1 MRIERRRVDG
11 DTIYV
16 HRLPDGRAV
25 CADRDLRSLL
35 DNRVTIDPDLVRY
48 ATGPESRLVMP
59 VEPSK
64 IVCIGL
70 NYKRHAEEM
79 GKPLPT
85 EPVVFLKPSTA
96 LLDPDGTIE
105 LPEQSSEVH
114 FEGELGVVIGR
125 RATRV
130 SPADAHKHI
139 LGYTIVNDVTARDLQ
154 RRDARYT
161 RAKGFDTFAPIG
173 PAIALDLDPD
183 ALIIETRVNGQVRQ
197 HSGCDDMI
205 MKVPQLVEYVSAI
218 MTLLPGDIIST
229 GTPSGVGALNDG
241 DVVEVEI
248 SQIGVLRNRVA
259 RRA

>member
-1 MRIERRRVDG
+1 MRIERRRIDG
-11 DTIYV
+11 DTIFV

-25 CADRDLRSLL
+25 CADRDMRSVL
-35 DNRVTIDPDLVRY
+35 DNRVTIDPDLVRF
-48 ATGPESRLVMP
+48 ATSPESRLVAP

-64 IVCIGL
+64 IVCVGL
-70 NYKRHAEEM
+70 NYRRHAEEM

-85 EPVVFLKPSTA
+85 EPVIFIKPSTA
-96 LLDPDGTIE
+96 VLDPGGTIE
-105 LPEQSSEVH
+105 LPPQSDEVH

-125 RATRV
+125 RTTRV
-130 SPADAHKHI
+130 TAADAAKHI

-173 PAIALDLDPD
+173 PSIAIDADPD
-183 ALIIETRVNGQVRQ
+183 ALVIETRVNGQVRQ

-205 MKVPQLVEYVSAI
+205 MKVPELIAYVSAI

-229 GTPSGVGALNDG
+229 GTPSGVGQLNDG

-248 SQIGVLRNRVA
+248 PGIGVLRNSVA